1 MTGPIFI
8 RYAISSK
15 AGPLDELVPT
25 SILVRLS
32 FCFLAYLFW
41 GSFSYCSL
49 CVLERKMVDWVV
61 KPAGTTNGKSAR

>member
-1 MTGPIFI
+1 MTGLIFI

-41 GSFSYCSL
+41 GSFSI
-49 CVLERKMVDWVV
+49 VV
-61 KPAGTTNGKSAR
+61 SVYWRGR

>member
-1 MTGPIFI
+1 MTGLIFI

-41 GSFSYCSL
+41 GSFAI
-49 CVLERKMVDWVV
+49 VV
-61 KPAGTTNGKSAR
+61 YVYWRGRWLTGL

>member
-1 MTGPIFI
+1 MTGLIVI
-8 RYAISSK
+8 RYAISST

-41 GSFSYCSL
+41 GSFAI
-49 CVLERKMVDWVV
+49 VV
-61 KPAGTTNGKSAR
+61 SVYWRGRWLTGL

>member
-1 MTGPIFI
+1 MTGLIVI

-41 GSFSYCSL
+41 VSFTI
-49 CVLERKMVDWVV
+49 VV
-61 KPAGTTNGKSAR
+61 YVYWRGRWLTGL